1 MFSFVQVLTTI
12 ALCDNDNWQPPS
24 FVMTIRFHC
33 WNYCIWY
40 FVLAKRFLNLKKYK
54 LQILDVKIEQGR
66 SRWRVVGNNIV
77 SSAHTYYTQIMINW
91 FFIYSFVEKFNFLI
105 YKLFILGLQSHC
117 LFCKA
122 ELILK
127 IVETH
132 IDEWQP
138 WDLANNECLV
148 TIFCSSI
155 QSIIKNKTNNKS
167 MYGNIVGGIDLLS
180 TNKTTARSDKLS
192 GSNSWAALAVM
203 LI

>member
-1 MFSFVQVLTTI
+1 
-12 ALCDNDNWQPPS
+12 
-24 FVMTIRFHC
+24 MT
-33 WNYCIWY
+33 
-40 FVLAKRFLNLKKYK
+40 
-54 LQILDVKIEQGR
+54 
-66 SRWRVVGNNIV
+66 VVEKQYRDL
-77 SSAHTYYTQIMINW
+77 STYYTQIMINW

-105 YKLFILGLQSHC
+105 YKLFTLGLQSHC

-180 TNKTTARSDKLS
+180 SNKTTARSDKLWSCSVLVCAGCNVDIKTLNIPGKRS
-192 GSNSWAALAVM
+192 G
-203 LI
+203 

>member
-1 MFSFVQVLTTI
+1 MKKCSHLSHQWPGWQWHTTGNHRVSWWRYRFIVGIIVFKMYWVKKWNHKNQFCLTPGCYPSARKQQMTWSGETLSWANHI
-12 ALCDNDNWQPPS
+12 LRANND
-24 FVMTIRFHC
+24 R
-33 WNYCIWY
+33 
-40 FVLAKRFLNLKKYK
+40 L
-54 LQILDVKIEQGR
+54 IL
-66 SRWRVVGNNIV
+66 
-77 SSAHTYYTQIMINW
+77 H
-91 FFIYSFVEKFNFLI
+91 IYSFVEKFNFRI

-122 ELILK
+122 EMIIK
-127 IVETH
+127 IAETH